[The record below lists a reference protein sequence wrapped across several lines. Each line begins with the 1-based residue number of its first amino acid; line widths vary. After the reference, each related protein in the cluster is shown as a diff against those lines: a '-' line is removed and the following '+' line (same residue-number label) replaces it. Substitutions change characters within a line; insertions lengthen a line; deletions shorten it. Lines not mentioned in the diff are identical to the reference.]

1 MNFQDFVGNPRA
13 VESLRRLLAAE
24 RLPQALL
31 FAGPRGVGKFTLATL
46 LARAANCQQTPGEIC
61 GRCGNCRAM
70 AALDD
75 LRPLLEAARRERGSA
90 SPEDVPLILRPHPCV
105 TVLVPDT
112 DYIRVSQ
119 MRYVVREAYAMPTGG
134 RRNFFIF
141 DQAERLR
148 RDFADVLLKV
158 LEEPPPLTT
167 LILTTDA
174 PFELRPTVRSRCV
187 PLWFAPLEH
196 GEITAYLAKQ
206 RPEAKKADRE
216 LAAAVAAGSLGTALT
231 LDIARYR
238 ELRGFAL
245 QVVRASLGQG
255 VGAQQLFEATAA
267 LAGKASRG
275 EDREQETEGRKG
287 FEFSLDILYSLLTDI
302 VYLKVDVPDAGLRHP
317 DLRAELRTL
326 GQKANWP
333 GLSQAVE
340 KLDWIWS
347 QQRRNINR
355 QLALDAW
362 ATVAPREMAS
372 SR

>member
-1 MNFQDFVGNPRA
+1 MNFKDFIGNPRA
-13 VESLRRLLAAE
+13 VESLRRMLAAG

-31 FAGPRGVGKFTLATL
+31 LAGPRGVGKFTLATL
-46 LARAANCQQTPGEIC
+46 LARAANCQRTPGSIC
-61 GRCGNCRAM
+61 GRCWNCQAI
-70 AALDD
+70 ATLDD
-75 LRPLLEAARRERGSA
+75 LQPLLEAARRERGSA
-90 SPEDVPLILRPHPCV
+90 SPEDIPLILRPHPCV

-158 LEEPPPLTT
+158 LEEPPAQTT
-167 LILTTDA
+167 LILVTDA
-174 PFELRPTVRSRCV
+174 PFELRPTILSRCV
-187 PLWFAPLEH
+187 PLRFAPLEH
-196 GEITAYLAKQ
+196 EEITAHLAEH
-206 RPEAKKADRE
+206 RPEMKKADRE
-216 LAAAVAAGSLGTALT
+216 LAAAVAAGSLGSALG

-238 ELRGFAL
+238 ELREHAL
-245 QVVRASLGQG
+245 QVVRSALSREAPPQR
-255 VGAQQLFEATAA
+255 LFEATAA

-275 EDREQETEGRKG
+275 EEREGESEGRRG

-302 VYLKVDVPDAGLRHP
+302 VYLKVDVPDAGLRHS

-326 GQKANWP
+326 SQKAGWP

-340 KLDWIWS
+340 KLDRIWS
-347 QQRRNINR
+347 RQRRNINR

-362 ATVAPREMAS
+362 AVAPEVPVSGR
-372 SR
+372 